1 MRHLTYALAALAWA
15 VTAAPSGALVINNGL
30 APPNP
35 ANILDSTNASATQ
48 TVIVTNAGCIGALP
62 PVICNQPGAATT
74 VALVDGGEG
83 LVLAGEGS
91 SRARASCL
99 DSSRLDRMLLIGRY
113 RERSLNSLCPTVSPP
128 ELFADWG

>member
-15 VTAAPSGALVINNGL
+15 VTAAPIGALVINNGL

-74 VALVDGGEG
+74 VALVDGGE
-83 LVLAGEGS
+83 V
-91 SRARASCL
+91 
-99 DSSRLDRMLLIGRY
+99 IGRY